1 MQRVV
6 YFTGFPSK
14 ELRVPSNSSPLLF
27 VKCEM
32 RGNLLEGLGNKSQDL
47 IVLNIRSLS
56 RWQMV
61 IKLRTRLLSEDQIQ
75 DIARKTWRG
84 SANVKPLVKILVTS
98 KMVPLSPQIAIS
110 SPGSDLWTPVFRPVA
125 LGCSV
130 GTSKFICPSWARHL
144 PSLTWDFSW
153 AFKIQ
158 ATPKIYTWLCFST
171 AHHSLMMFFYKI
183 PYFGSW
189 PLTLS
194 HMIHIS
200 H

>member
-75 DIARKTWRG
+75 DIARKT
-84 SANVKPLVKILVTS
+84 
-98 KMVPLSPQIAIS
+98 
-110 SPGSDLWTPVFRPVA
+110 
-125 LGCSV
+125 
-130 GTSKFICPSWARHL
+130 
-144 PSLTWDFSW
+144 
-153 AFKIQ
+153 
-158 ATPKIYTWLCFST
+158 
-171 AHHSLMMFFYKI
+171 
-183 PYFGSW
+183 
-189 PLTLS
+189 
-194 HMIHIS
+194 
-200 H
+200 